1 MREYNILLLSED
13 TGVSASDIEGKIKEL
28 RSDDSVITS
37 DDTITVLTSSDAG
50 IGIDVLVGI
59 GDKAEEARLRAQTA
73 GKPALLCDINCPQT
87 ALDG

>member
-13 TGVSASDIEGKIKEL
+13 TRVSASDIEGKIKEL

-50 IGIDVLVGI
+50 IGIAVIV
-59 GDKAEEARLRAQTA
+59 
-73 GKPALLCDINCPQT
+73 
-87 ALDG
+87 